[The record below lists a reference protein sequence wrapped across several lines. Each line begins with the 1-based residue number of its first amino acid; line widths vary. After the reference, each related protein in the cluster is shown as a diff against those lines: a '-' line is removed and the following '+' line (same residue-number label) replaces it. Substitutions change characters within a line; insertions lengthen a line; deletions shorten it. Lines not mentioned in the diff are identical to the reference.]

1 MKTLILIRH
10 AKSSWNNPS
19 LTDFDRPLNKRGIRD
34 APKVG
39 TAIEQA
45 GISFDRVLCSDARR
59 TRQTLALLSQGV
71 TIDRDVIEYLPDMY
85 GASAHHLLSCI
96 TEQSDTDSCI
106 ALVGHNP
113 GMEDLANNLADE
125 HVGAMSTCNVIQ
137 IEFDCDSWSDLPGLT
152 GNVTLIIRPRY
163 L

>member
-59 TRQTLALLSQGV
+59 ARQTLALLSQGV
-71 TIDRDVIEYLPDMY
+71 TIDRDVIEYRPYMY